1 MVSKGKINIGV
12 HVPPEGKSFE
22 EMKKYVQTAE
32 KLGFDLFT
40 ITDHFLNMKNP
51 RGETN
56 HPLECWTTLAGLA
69 ATTKTIYLAPLV
81 SCAYYRLP
89 TVLAKMATTIDIIS
103 GGRFILG
110 LGAGWLKEEFE
121 SFMGG
126 FPSARER
133 LDALEDAAIICR
145 DMFRRGACTYHGKKF
160 SAINALN
167 RPRPVRVDI
176 PIMIG
181 AKGEKRALKIAAK
194 CADIIHIT
202 GFPTIQIAEHKIEVV
217 KKHCRYVGRNFREL
231 LLGIGLVVM
240 LHEDEEKIEEYAQN
254 LSKSKGISVEEARKF
269 AHNSAGPKNIAN
281 LIREFN
287 KRGIELFTLPGL
299 SIEDMKMFAE
309 EVLPKLHRSH

>member
-12 HVPPEGKSFE
+12 HIPPEGKSFE

-40 ITDHFLNMKNP
+40 ITDHFLNMGNP
-51 RGETN
+51 RGEEN

-81 SCAYYRLP
+81 SCAHYRLP
-89 TVLAKMATTIDIIS
+89 TVLAKMATTVDIIS

-121 SFMGG
+121 SFIGG

-133 LDALEDAAIICR
+133 LDGLEDAAIICR
-145 DMFRRGACTYHGKKF
+145 EMFRKGVCTYHGKKF
-160 SAINALN
+160 SAVNALN
-167 RPRPVRVDI
+167 RPRPVRGDI

-181 AKGEKRALKIAAK
+181 ATGEKRALKIAAK
-194 CADIIHIT
+194 HADIIHIT
-202 GFPTIQIAEHKIEVV
+202 GFPTIPIAEHKIEVI
-217 KKHCRYVGRNFREL
+217 KKHCSDVGRNFQEL

-240 LHEDEEKIEEYAQN
+240 LREDEEKIEEYAQN
-254 LSKSKGISVEEARKF
+254 VAKSKSISIEQARNF

-287 KRGIELFTLPGL
+287 NIGIELFTLPGL
-299 SIEDMKMFAE
+299 NIEDMKIFAE
-309 EVLPKLHRSH
+309 EVLPKLH